1 MVYWTMK
8 GNGMTAVYGG
18 SAQRACRP
26 IALADTG
33 S

>member
-1 MVYWTMK
+1 MVYWAMK

-18 SAQRACRP
+18 NTQRACRP